1 MEARTRMRAY
11 RPLLVVTP
19 TLGKS
24 PWLERTVASV
34 AATAG
39 GHALHLLVAPAAVH
53 DDLRARFP
61 GCEIVADT
69 ARTGVYAA
77 INLGIAAAFNRPW
90 DYFTWI
96 NDDDAFA
103 PGFKSHLESALGYT
117 GKNEVWFYGGVRLL
131 GPGDENLGRLPI
143 CRFPADIVPL
153 AQLGIN
159 PLNQQGMLIPHAGL
173 ARIGRIREDLRIC
186 ADVDL
191 WLRGLKDGA
200 TFCFTGNT
208 VAEFR
213 LRRGQISG
221 DIHRHRQEFAA
232 AASAV
237 FPGHP
242 ALPAALLARARFRAA
257 NAFVYLERLRRCGWR
272 GGFDLLENPAPGP

>member
-1 MEARTRMRAY
+1 
-11 RPLLVVTP
+11 VVTP
-19 TLGKS
+19 TLGTS
-24 PWLERTVASV
+24 PWLDRTVASV
-34 AATAG
+34 VSYAG
-39 GHALHLLVAPAAVH
+39 EHALHILVAPAPTH
-53 DDLRARFP
+53 DDLRRRFP
-61 GCEIVADT
+61 QCEVVADT

-77 INLGIAAAFNRPW
+77 INLGIAAAFSRPW

-103 PGFKSHLESALGYT
+103 PGFKSHLETALGHA
-117 GKNEVWFYGGVRLL
+117 GKNEVWFYGGIRLL

-143 CRFPADIVPL
+143 SRFSSDIVPL

-159 PLNQQGMLIPHAGL
+159 PLNQQGLLIPHAGL
-173 ARIGRIREDLRIC
+173 ARIGSIREDMRIC

-200 TFCFTGNT
+200 SFRFTGKT

-221 DIHRHRQEFAA
+221 DVGRHRQEFFVA
-232 AASAV
+232 AASI
-237 FPGHP
+237 FPGRP
-242 ALPAALLARARFRAA
+242 SAPQAALARARFRLG
-257 NAFVYLERLRRCGWR
+257 NAFVYVERLRRCGWR